1 MSASTTQH
9 VSYQPT
15 GMRRCACG
23 KPIGPSGQCS
33 DCARR
38 ARTAT
43 ADSQSEA
50 AVPKPEAAPR
60 EEPDGAAERSP
71 APPGHDFARM
81 RVEPE

>member
-1 MSASTTQH
+1 MSAPTPQR

-43 ADSQSEA
+43 AAPQSEA
-50 AVPKPEAAPR
+50 AVPKAGAGPR
-60 EEPDGAAERSP
+60 EDAAGATERSP